1 MTWLA
6 RLKKIEPIPH
16 VGATEPT
23 KPNQE
28 SNAGG
33 FVGFVAPA
41 LAAVQKKGEDPT
53 AANDPFNKVNN
64 QAPEPPADC
73 GDWRELAQAYHQ
85 HHFDCPN
92 CIACGR
98 GSRYGLRCDIGA
110 ALWAA
115 YSAA

>member
-1 MTWLA
+1 MNWLA
-6 RLKKIEPIPH
+6 RLKKIEALPR

-41 LAAVQKKGEDPT
+41 LAFVNKKEDDST
-53 AANDPFNKVNN
+53 AANDPYSKVYDPAL
-64 QAPEPPADC
+64 APTADW
-73 GDWRELAQAYHQ
+73 GELAKAYHQ
-85 HHFDCPN
+85 HHFDCPK

-110 ALWAA
+110 AHWAVYHDA
-115 YSAA
+115 